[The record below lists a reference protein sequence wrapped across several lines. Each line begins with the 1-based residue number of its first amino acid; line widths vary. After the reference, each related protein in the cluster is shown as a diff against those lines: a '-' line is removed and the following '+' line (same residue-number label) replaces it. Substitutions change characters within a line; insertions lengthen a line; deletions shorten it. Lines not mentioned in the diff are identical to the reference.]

1 MIRSQRLLSRTASSG
16 FEVYDMIPV
25 GLLFIGLLIRTVF
38 AAAIFTVGVWFLLKI
53 GRLIDAY
60 TERIKANRTTK

>member
-1 MIRSQRLLSRTASSG
+1 MIRPQRLLSRTASSG
-16 FEVYDMIPV
+16 LEVFDMVPV

-38 AAAIFTVGVWFLLKI
+38 AAAIVIVGIWFLLKI

-60 TERIKANRTTK
+60 TEKIKPNRTTK